1 MGNYRRCQ
9 STLEHEIARKVFLS
23 FRDARL
29 KLKGSYERLSVI
41 ENYSSMTL
49 ISFASIAQLSPRK
62 FLIKMQAAG
71 VELNESFPSPLAQRK
86 LFRFMKSKVFVI
98 KVVIETS

>member
-23 FRDARL
+23 FRDARS
-29 KLKGSYERLSVI
+29 KLEGSYERLSVI

-49 ISFASIAQLSPRK
+49 ISFASITQLSPRK

-71 VELNESFPSPLAQRK
+71 VELNESFSLSTRSTKTFPLHE
-86 LFRFMKSKVFVI
+86 I
-98 KVVIETS
+98 